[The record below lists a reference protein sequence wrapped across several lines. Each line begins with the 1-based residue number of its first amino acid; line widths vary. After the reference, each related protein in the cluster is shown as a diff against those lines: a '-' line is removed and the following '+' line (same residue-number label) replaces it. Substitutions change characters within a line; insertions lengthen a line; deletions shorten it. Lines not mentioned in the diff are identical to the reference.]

1 MLLMPLRLIGDR
13 KDGVCLPLDGHK
25 SAANTLPFLPCSTLR
40 VDHLLWF
47 RFFNSLPSPTIS
59 IHQNMEACLYENPA
73 RFFKVKVNSKISRVF
88 MMKAKS
94 LYPCWLLASSLMPAN
109 EWKTTC
115 HNSRP
120 RNYQLQQ
127 GEEKIQGYFIL
138 SIQTLETIKHSW
150 FSKSLIKS
158 AKLCW
163 TFNIF

>member
-25 SAANTLPFLPCSTLR
+25 SAANTLPF
-40 VDHLLWF
+40 
-47 RFFNSLPSPTIS
+47 RFFNSIPSPTIS

-94 LYPCWLLASSLMPAN
+94 LYPWLLASSLMPAN

-158 AKLCW
+158 AQLCW